1 MSEQNSL
8 VESNIKLVYYTI
20 SKYYPTF
27 IHDEDVIQS
36 GMEGLCRAAKYYNT
50 ERGKFTTLAVF
61 CIRNEIRAELKS
73 RIKHNE
79 VYSLDTAYQ
88 NDDGT
93 SGTLLDTVEDA
104 NDFAVDDLELFD
116 MLNDYERQVI
126 EKKIS
131 TGKVDHKDRKHVRN
145 IKRKWRN
152 DE

>member
-1 MSEQNSL
+1 MSERNSL

-36 GMEGLCRAAKYYNT
+36 GMEGLCRAAKYYNA
-50 ERGKFTTLAVF
+50 ERGKFTTFAVF
-61 CIRNEIRAELKS
+61 CIRNDIRVELKS

-79 VYSLDTAYQ
+79 VYSLDIAYQ

-93 SGTLLDTVEDA
+93 SGTLLDTVEDT
-104 NDFAVDDLELFD
+104 NDFAIDDLELFD

-126 EKKIS
+126 EKKTS

-145 IKRKWRN
+145 IKRKWR
-152 DE
+152 DDG